1 MKKKKGVI
9 VGIAVIAVLAV
20 VYFGVA
26 LYYSSH
32 LFMNTRVGGVSYGNL
47 SPSEAESK
55 RSNEDLQYSIRIL
68 GRNGAEAVL
77 TAQDIGFR
85 CVYSKTMTQIK
96 QEQNPFLWPMSLF
109 SQEEHDSGGT
119 VSFDRELL
127 AQKLDALSFV
137 QAENMEQPK
146 DAYLGGFDKDAHRYV
161 IVPEEEGT
169 VIIRERMQQ
178 SVQDAVSQHLAQV
191 DLNESG
197 CYQEPAVRVDD
208 ANLTAQLNK
217 LNRFTDSEI
226 TLTFGE
232 DTEVVDFS
240 VFQDWVDEV
249 DGSVSMNEAKM
260 TEYLE
265 EIDEKYSTYR
275 KDEQFTTV
283 DGYLLNLPKGDFG
296 WKINVEEE
304 AKQLSEE
311 LLAGTKESREPVWY
325 SKGVTFGDSDIGDFY
340 VEVDITNQTVYVV
353 DKGEVVFT
361 TLCVT
366 GNEAKNCH
374 TPAGIH
380 SVFYKARNAILR
392 GPDYATPVKY
402 WMPFNKGIGL
412 HDASW
417 RSRFGG
423 TIYQYSGSHG
433 CVNLPTSAAAK
444 IYDYVYVG
452 CPVICYYLDDRY
464 IISEPEP
471 EEPTEEPS
479 PSPTATPGPSIIEE
493 EPTLGPTEAQQGPV
507 FPEGTVY
514 LPDGTFLLPNG
525 IILYPDGTAIYPGG
539 IIVYPD
545 GTVVDPN
552 APAAT
557 PAPAPAADPNAGAVP
572 VEDPNAA
579 IVPAADPNAVVVPV
593 E

>member
-9 VGIAVIAVLAV
+9 IGIAVVAVLAV

-32 LFMNTRVGGVSYGNL
+32 LFYNTRVGGVSYGNL
-47 SPSEAESK
+47 APADAEM
-55 RSNEDLQYSIRIL
+55 RRNTEDMQYSIRIL

-77 TAQDIGFR
+77 TAQDIGFQ
-85 CVYSKTMTQIK
+85 CLYSKTMGQIK
-96 QEQNPFLWPMSLF
+96 QEQNPFLWPMSFF
-109 SQEEHDSGGT
+109 SVEDHAADRT
-119 VSFDRELL
+119 VNYDRELL
-127 AQKLDALSFV
+127 AQKLDAISFL
-137 QAENMEQPK
+137 QEENMEQPK
-146 DAYLGGFDKDAHRYV
+146 DAYLGGFDITEHKYV

-169 VIIRERMQQ
+169 VVVRELMQQ
-178 SVQDAVSQHLAQV
+178 SVQNALLQHLEQV
-191 DLNESG
+191 DLDESG
-197 CYQEPAVRVDD
+197 CYREPEVRSDD
-208 ANLTAQLNK
+208 SRLTAQLDK
-217 LNRFTDSEI
+217 LNGFTGSEV
-226 TLTFGE
+226 TFTFGE
-232 DTEVVDFS
+232 ATEVVDFS
-240 VFQDWVDEV
+240 VFGDWVDEV
-249 DGSVSMNEAKM
+249 NGSVSLNEAKV
-260 TEYLE
+260 TEYVE
-265 EIDEKYSTYR
+265 QMDEKYSTYR

-296 WKINVEEE
+296 WKINVEQETQ
-304 AKQLSEE
+304 QLSEE
-311 LLAGTKESREPVWY
+311 LLSGTQVSREPVWY

-380 SVFYKARNAILR
+380 SVFYKARNAVLR

-423 TIYQYSGSHG
+423 NIYQYSGSHG

-452 CPVICYYLDDRY
+452 CPVICYYLDERY
-464 IISEPEP
+464 IVAEPEP
-471 EEPTEEPS
+471 EEPTETPS
-479 PSPTATPGPSIIEE
+479 PTPTATPGPTIIEE
-493 EPTLGPTEAQQGPV
+493 EPTLAPTEAQQGPV

-539 IIVYPD
+539 VIVYPD

-557 PAPAPAADPNAGAVP
+557 PAPTPAADPNAGA
-572 VEDPNAA
+572 A
-579 IVPAADPNAVVVPV
+579 PAADPNAVAIPV